1 MNTDGHRWG
10 GPISMPGT
18 EESAACAT
26 PKAAEASPS
35 PLQKGRGLGRGVAR
49 CRLSRRLGSSSRGNE
64 AQTKRAAE
72 PPHVGGYRIGNGRAG
87 WQILHTLSA
96 KLAGQRIM
104 TSLLTQL
111 VRHHPIVSAL
121 RSQSGNRRI
130 FHAVSGQFTGGQIMH
145 ALRAQFSGRW
155 IFYAVRREFAATV
168 SRQSS
173 TQETTT

>member
-1 MNTDGHRWG
+1 
-10 GPISMPGT
+10 
-18 EESAACAT
+18 
-26 PKAAEASPS
+26 
-35 PLQKGRGLGRGVAR
+35 
-49 CRLSRRLGSSSRGNE
+49 
-64 AQTKRAAE
+64 
-72 PPHVGGYRIGNGRAG
+72 
-87 WQILHTLSA
+87 
-96 KLAGQRIM
+96 M

-145 ALRAQFSGRW
+145 ALRAQFSSRW